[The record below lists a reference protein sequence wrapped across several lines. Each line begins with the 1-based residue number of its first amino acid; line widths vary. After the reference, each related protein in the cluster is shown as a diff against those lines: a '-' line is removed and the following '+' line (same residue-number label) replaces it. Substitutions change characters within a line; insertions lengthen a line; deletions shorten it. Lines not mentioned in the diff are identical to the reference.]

1 MTNLEIFTILRPV
14 VMLVTGVPECILAD
28 PNAQSPSGP
37 YSSIRVRQS
46 IRERGQANIRV
57 TDLPDTREV
66 RYDIRAQIICDVNI
80 EFWRGDAM
88 EYAEKLKECH
98 KRPDVPWILKRQG
111 LGWGGTEAV
120 NNLTALQSGNFEQ
133 RAQITVRLLYEAT
146 TLVDVNRIE
155 QVSLSVENENG
166 AVLQSVD
173 VTLSS

>member
-1 MTNLEIFTILRPV
+1 MTSLEIFAVLRPII
-14 VMLVTGVPECILAD
+14 MLVTGVPECIFAD
-28 PNAQSPSGP
+28 PNAKSPTGP
-37 YSSIRVRQS
+37 YSSVRVRQS

-57 TDLPDTREV
+57 TDIPLTREV

-80 EFWRGDAM
+80 EFWRGQAM

-98 KRPDVPWILKRQG
+98 KRPDVPWILKRKG

-133 RAQITVRLLYEAT
+133 RAQITVRLFYEAT

-155 QVSLSVENENG
+155 QGSASVENESG
-166 AVLQSVD
+166 TVLQSVD
-173 VTLSS
+173 VNLSS